1 MWEPLDD
8 DLSPPWA
15 WRRSS
20 PVFSGEADSRRS
32 FRAARLP
39 TVSPADPRATLG
51 PRSLDP
57 DRSFWSAFAELIR
70 DQSSPNDFCNC
81 FYYDV
86 RATKPGL
93 ILPSQG
99 RRPRSPSFSSSHH
112 ALSLAEA
119 VMRGEPRSVHSPKPR
134 CRFVPL
140 ARVCPTAMPQ
150 SVPHLRG
157 LRPRSIVRIDEHGSK
172 DRVKDASRAR
182 MRRSLVPAAGAY
194 A

>member
-8 DLSPPWA
+8 DLSPPWVL
-15 WRRSS
+15 RRSS
-20 PVFSGEADSRRS
+20 PVSSGEADSRRS
-32 FRAARLP
+32 LRGARLP
-39 TVSPADPRATLG
+39 TVSPADSRATLG

-70 DQSSPNDFCNC
+70 GQTSPTDFCNC
-81 FYYDV
+81 CYYDV

-93 ILPSQG
+93 IQPSQG

-119 VMRGEPRSVHSPKPR
+119 VMRGEPRSVRSSRPR
-134 CRFVPL
+134 CRFFPL
-140 ARVCPTAMPQ
+140 ARVYPTAM
-150 SVPHLRG
+150 SRRAPHLRA
-157 LRPRSIVRIDEHGSK
+157 LRLRSIVRIDVHGSK

-182 MRRSLVPAAGAY
+182 MRRSLVPAAGAC